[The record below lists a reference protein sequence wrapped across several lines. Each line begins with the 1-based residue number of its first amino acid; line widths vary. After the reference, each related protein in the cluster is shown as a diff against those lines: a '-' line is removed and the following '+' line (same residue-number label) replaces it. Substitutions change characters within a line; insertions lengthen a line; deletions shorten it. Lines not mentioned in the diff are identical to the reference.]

1 MELDRIDMK
10 NGKRPVQGKPKGKG
24 KCYNCGTPGHFAREC
39 RKAKKPQ
46 DKTHMIAMMT
56 RKNPE
61 FDPGAARQRIQAER
75 NEPPGDKLDTTGWVW
90 GPNQGIRE
98 ERLVEKVLQREPGV
112 MDKPGHPAHY
122 YLPMNLCRNE
132 GCRLWEHIDQPHGD
146 PLRQM
151 QGAGTEEED
160 TAEKMRR
167 FGRSLTKADDS
178 QLEYD
183 YSSNEDTEETDSEN
197 EEDPLV

>member
-1 MELDRIDMK
+1 
-10 NGKRPVQGKPKGKG
+10 
-24 KCYNCGTPGHFAREC
+24 
-39 RKAKKPQ
+39 
-46 DKTHMIAMMT
+46 
-56 RKNPE
+56 
-61 FDPGAARQRIQAER
+61 
-75 NEPPGDKLDTTGWVW
+75 
-90 GPNQGIRE
+90 
-98 ERLVEKVLQREPGV
+98 
-112 MDKPGHPAHY
+112 
-122 YLPMNLCRNE
+122 
-132 GCRLWEHIDQPHGD
+132 
-146 PLRQM
+146 M